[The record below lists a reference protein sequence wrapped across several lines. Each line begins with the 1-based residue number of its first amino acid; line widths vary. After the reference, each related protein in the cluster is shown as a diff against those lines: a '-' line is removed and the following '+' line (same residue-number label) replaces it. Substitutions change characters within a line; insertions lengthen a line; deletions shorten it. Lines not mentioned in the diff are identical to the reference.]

1 MNLEELRT
9 LVDYHYWARDRVMQ
23 AVAPLTPEQLSH
35 RIESSFPSVRETL
48 VHLCDAEWIWLSRW
62 EGVSPT
68 GMPEIPAST
77 DLAAITRTWA
87 DFETRLRALLDRL
100 GEDGVARPMEYRT
113 FDGKAYVQP
122 FWQMLQHLVNHG
134 SYHRGQITT
143 MLRQLG
149 AAPPKQL
156 DLSAFYRENAAR
168 V

>member
-1 MNLEELRT
+1 MNLPELRT
-9 LVDYHYWARDRVMQ
+9 LVDYHFWARDRLLQ
-23 AVAPLTPEQLSH
+23 AVAPLTPEQLSQT
-35 RIESSFPSVRETL
+35 IASSFPSVRETL

-68 GMPEIPAST
+68 GMPDIPAST
-77 DLAAITRTWA
+77 DLASIARTWA
-87 DFETRLRALLDRL
+87 DYETRIRALLDRL
-100 GEDGVARPMEYRT
+100 GEDGIARPMEYRT

-149 AAPPKQL
+149 APPPTQM
-156 DLSAFYRENAAR
+156 DLSAFYRERAAP